1 MQWPYLSALFD
12 SPDMTGIGMIM
23 TMLQSNHDVLTEL
36 NIQLNSFT
44 NQKSTDKNSAK
55 SKSGKYR
62 KNKAIDNIDDAK
74 LTKKSLNLLCKI
86 LLRV

>member
-1 MQWPYLSALFD
+1 
-12 SPDMTGIGMIM
+12 MTGIGMIM

-36 NIQLNSFT
+36 NIQLNSLT

-55 SKSGKYR
+55 SKSR